1 MTLQECYAALGGDF
15 EEVKSRL
22 RSERLVEKFVL
33 KFLADPSYDALVSS
47 MDAQNYEE
55 AFRAAHTIKGV
66 AQNLSFTA
74 LYQSG
79 SALSEALRNGFSPA
93 APDLARQV
101 TEAYEKTA
109 AAIRTYQEEN
119 GK

>member
-1 MTLQECYAALGGDF
+1 MTLQECYAAMGGDF

-22 RSERLVEKFVL
+22 RSERLVEKFAL
-33 KFLADPSYDALVSS
+33 KFLADSSYDTLTATMASQ
-47 MDAQNYEE
+47 DYEE

-74 LYQSG
+74 LYQSA
-79 SALSEALRNGFSPA
+79 SALSEALRGGFTPEAPA
-93 APDLARQV
+93 LAARLD
-101 TEAYEKTA
+101 ADYAKTV
-109 AAIRTYQEEN
+109 AAIRAYQEGC

>member
-1 MTLQECYAALGGDF
+1 MTLQDCYAALGGDF

-33 KFLADPSYDALVSS
+33 KFLADPSYASLTAS
-47 MDAQNYEE
+47 MAAENYEE

-74 LYQSG
+74 LYQSA
-79 SALSEALRNGFSPA
+79 SALSEALRNGFSPS

-101 TEAYEKTA
+101 ADDYSQTVQ
-109 AAIRTYQEEN
+109 AIETYQKEN